1 MKEELL
7 LKLVDKL
14 IGSDNSSNSEEK
26 IIEPSE
32 SVFIWSYV
40 ILRCRNAG
48 VHFWILEYAKN
59 WVYRLSESRRL
70 YRWRIK
76 DQNWVSLSELAEKG
90 LDKEYSKVCIELKL
104 IEITER
110 DWGEI
115 IPVNE
120 WVINSFKEIEVFI
133 P

>member
-1 MKEELL
+1 MNKEELVL
-7 LKLVDKL
+7 SLIDKL
-14 IGSDNSSNSEEK
+14 LNSSDNSSKTIEEK
-26 IIEPSE
+26 SE
-32 SVFIWSYV
+32 SVFIWKYV

-48 VHFWILEYAKN
+48 VHFWKLEYAKN
-59 WVYRLSESRRL
+59 WIYRLSESRRL

-90 LDKEYSKVCIELKL
+90 IDNEYSKICIELKL
-104 IEITER
+104 IEISER
-110 DWGEI
+110 DWWEL

-120 WVINSFKEIEVFI
+120 WVINSFKDIEVFI

>member
-1 MKEELL
+1 MNKEELVLSLIGKL
-7 LKLVDKL
+7 LKS
-14 IGSDNSSNSEEK
+14 SDNISNTIEEK
-26 IIEPSE
+26 SE
-32 SVFIWSYV
+32 SVLIWKYV

-48 VHFWILEYAKN
+48 VHFWKLEYVNN

-90 LDKEYSKVCIELKL
+90 IDTEYSKVCIELKL

-110 DWGEI
+110 DWWEI

-120 WVINSFKEIEVFI
+120 WVINSFKDIEVFI